1 MAIAK
6 LRPTGNADGTSVV
19 TPSRTGKYAEA
30 YNLPMGIGRYGL
42 ADEGSYYT
50 VASVIGTDITAHAAP
65 AIADA
70 ETKPL
75 IHIFNGGSNDLYLD
89 YIEMLTTIAN

>member
-1 MAIAK
+1 MTLKPFGSLI
-6 LRPTGNADGTSVV
+6 VV

-50 VASVIGTDITAHAAP
+50 VASVIGTDITAKAP
-65 AIADA
+65 PDA
-70 ETKPL
+70 RARPD
-75 IHIFNGGSNDLYLD
+75 GGF
-89 YIEMLTTIAN
+89 